1 MRIDAWHRE
10 MLQRSPEYAQAVAEL
25 EADEFQRIADEIL
38 ALRMEAGLTQTEV
51 ARLAKTTQAEVSL
64 LERGEGNPKLATVE
78 RVLVALRRAVAREWT
93 GVGVQTVSATHQ
105 AWVSVAASS
114 TIGSAAGFVV
124 MNADTNWLGQ
134 DSAQRSMQNSADFA
148 VAA

>member
-1 MRIDAWHRE
+1 MRIEAWHRE

-25 EADEFQRIADEIL
+25 EADEFQRIADEML

-93 GVGVQTVSATHQ
+93 GVGVPTANAALQ
-105 AWVSVAASS
+105 AWVPVAAS
-114 TIGSAAGFVV
+114 TTFGSAAGFVV
-124 MNADTNWLGQ
+124 MTADVNWLGQ
-134 DSAQRSMQNSADFA
+134 VSAQGHVQDGTDYA